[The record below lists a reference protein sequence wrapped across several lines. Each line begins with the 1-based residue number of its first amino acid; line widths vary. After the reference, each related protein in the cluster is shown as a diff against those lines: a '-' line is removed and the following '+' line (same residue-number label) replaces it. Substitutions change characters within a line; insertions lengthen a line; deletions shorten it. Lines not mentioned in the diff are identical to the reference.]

1 MGWLAWDRMTG
12 LQERRDSQC
21 PSGLLSG
28 IWSRS
33 SYRGRSSGPLGSPGR
48 SGCFRGLCCG
58 PGRQEPGAAQKPR
71 AGRRYVIPS
80 WRWSHRLTST
90 FLTDDS
96 RKGVYTS
103 SWAKKVQTPPFLENL
118 SRQNLEKWLTLRGWF
133 SWKPLSQAC
142 YQTLT
147 LTESWNFHLNT
158 QHGFF
163 VAKQFRKEIQFNKFY
178 ISWLELSVLLMNH
191 WEVHKCQERLLR
203 LLYYHIWQIY
213 IYLSPSISSWAL
225 VFFLPYYCS

>member
-1 MGWLAWDRMTG
+1 MSRVGWGGWHGTGWPGCRAEGQPVSLRLALWDLVTEL
-12 LQERRDSQC
+12 LQGQEQW
-21 PSGLLSG
+21 P
-28 IWSRS
+28 
-33 SYRGRSSGPLGSPGR
+33 SPGR
-48 SGCFRGLCCG
+48 SGCCRG
-58 PGRQEPGAAQKPR
+58 R

-103 SWAKKVQTPPFLENL
+103 SWAKKVQTPPFLANL

-147 LTESWNFHLNT
+147 LTQSWNFHLNT

-225 VFFLPYYCS
+225 VFFFPYYCS